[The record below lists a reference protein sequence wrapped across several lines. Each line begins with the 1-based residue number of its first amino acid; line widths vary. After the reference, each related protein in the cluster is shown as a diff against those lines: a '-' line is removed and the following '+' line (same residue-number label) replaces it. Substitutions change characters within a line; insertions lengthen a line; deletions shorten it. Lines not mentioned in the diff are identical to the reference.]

1 MVLKKNLILN
11 NMATTFFIFAGVFF
25 GYFAGFFYRDTV
37 SSYTPITKTDRF
49 FAEILAPILSII
61 FLFLGIFLNI

>member
-1 MVLKKNLILN
+1 M
-11 NMATTFFIFAGVFF
+11 FFIFSGVLF
-25 GYFAGFFYRDTV
+25 GYFAGFFYRDTI

-49 FAEILAPILSII
+49 FAEVLMPILSII